1 MSHPACIGHD
11 TRPMAARRRSRAPP
25 LVGNLAAAQ
34 DDLDA
39 SGRLSIQVGKI
50 CYLEIPAKDVEVSS
64 AFYVKLFGW
73 NVRTRGDGAKA
84 FDDSTGAVSGS
95 WVVGRAPAREP
106 GMLPYVMVEDIDRT
120 LQAAT
125 KIGGE
130 IVTARTA
137 LGPGDAYATLR
148 DPAGNL
154 LGLYQNR

>member
-1 MSHPACIGHD
+1 MQA
-11 TRPMAARRRSRAPP
+11 
-25 LVGNLAAAQ
+25 
-34 DDLDA
+34 
-39 SGRLSIQVGKI
+39 GKI

-73 NVRTRGDGAKA
+73 NVRVRGDGAKA

-95 WVVGRAPAREP
+95 WVVGRPPAREP
-106 GMLPYVMVEDIDRT
+106 GVLPYVMVEDIDRT

-125 KIGGE
+125 KLGGE
-130 IVTARTA
+130 IVTPRTA